1 MGDPER
7 APGRA
12 QLVDAALR
20 LIGERGLK
28 AATVRAVAEEA
39 GVTPGLVV
47 HHFGTKDR
55 LAAEVDELVLA
66 RFTAAL
72 AVDTQSPSP
81 DHAASAIAERLS
93 ETIGGDPDLRR
104 YIRRAILEASPSG
117 HAILTRLV
125 ELTVANLREQI
136 PHPRLPSGRD
146 LTWLAVQ
153 ITIVNLAGTLLEPLL
168 EPLLG
173 RGPFTPAE
181 TRHRTTANLDFL
193 AAALH
198 HLTDRREHGPSPMN
212 G

>member
-1 MGDPER
+1 MGDAER
-7 APGRA
+7 ASGRS

-28 AATVRAVAEEA
+28 AATVRAVAKEA
-39 GVTPGLVV
+39 AVTPGLVV
-47 HHFGTKDR
+47 HHFGTKDK
-55 LAAEVDELVLA
+55 LAAEVDKLVIA

-72 AVDTQSPSP
+72 AVDTDSRSP

-93 ETIGGDPDLRR
+93 KTIGGDPDLRR
-104 YIRRAILEASPSG
+104 YVRRAILEASPSG
-117 HAILTRLV
+117 HAILARLV

-136 PHPRLPSGRD
+136 PRSRLLAERD

-153 ITIVNLAGTLLEPLL
+153 ITIVNLAGALLEPLL

-173 RGPFTPAE
+173 REPFTPTE
-181 TRHRTTANLDFL
+181 TRHRTAANLEFL

-198 HLTDRREHGPSPMN
+198 HLTE
-212 G
+212 